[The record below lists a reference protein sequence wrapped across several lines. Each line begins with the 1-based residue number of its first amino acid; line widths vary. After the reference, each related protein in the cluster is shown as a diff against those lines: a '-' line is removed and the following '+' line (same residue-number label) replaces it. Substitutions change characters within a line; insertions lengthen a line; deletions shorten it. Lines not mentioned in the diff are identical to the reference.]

1 MTLRDRLAGSASV
14 LGIAASLW
22 GPTYWL
28 AGKFGHHA
36 ALGGWTV
43 LGLPLYWPGQFIPWA
58 MKWGS
63 VHQGTFLPAG
73 AAMLMGMT
81 ASLLLARFGR
91 GDAAAGQPPE
101 FGADTWGT
109 LRDAK
114 RAGLLDDRGVV
125 LGKLDGRLL
134 THHGAEA
141 VLVSGPTRS
150 GKDRG
155 TVIPTL
161 LMIPTEAGHCSGMK
175 PATVPG

>member
-1 MTLRDRLAGSASV
+1 LTPRDKLAGSASV

-36 ALGGWTV
+36 ALGGWTA
-43 LGLPLYWPGQFIPWA
+43 LGVPLYWPGQFMTWA
-58 MKWGS
+58 QQWGS
-63 VHQGTFLPAG
+63 VHPGVFAPAG
-73 AAMLMGMT
+73 AAMLIGMT

-91 GDAAAGQPPE
+91 GDAALAKPPE
-101 FGADTWGT
+101 FGERTWGT
-109 LRDAK
+109 LKDAR